1 MFSVS
6 QLTEDQVAQIKDWA
20 AAGAQLAEL
29 QKKMN
34 ENLGIKIT
42 YMDTRFAIADLGIEI
57 VTEVAKVEP
66 VAELPVVPVPTGKVE
81 ATVDE
86 IVQVGALRSGTVSF
100 SDGEKALWTIDQE
113 GRLSLEASSASY
125 QPAEEDVIKFQELLR
140 DLLAV

>member
-34 ENLGIKIT
+34 EDLGIKIT

-57 VTEVAKVEP
+57 VTEVVKVEP
-66 VAELPVVPVPTGKVE
+66 AAELPVVPVPTGKVE

-100 SDGEKALWTIDQE
+100 SDGQKALWTIDQQ
-113 GRLSLEASSASY
+113 GRLSLDADTPGY
-125 QPAEEDVIKFQELLR
+125 QPDEEDVIKFQEQLR